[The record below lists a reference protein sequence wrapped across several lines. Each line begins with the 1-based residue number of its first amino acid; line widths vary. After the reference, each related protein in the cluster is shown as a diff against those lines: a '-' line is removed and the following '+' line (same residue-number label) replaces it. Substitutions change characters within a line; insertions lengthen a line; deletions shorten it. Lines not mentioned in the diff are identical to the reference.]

1 VGGYQE
7 RRSQLTQGDGSP
19 WLDVVLPT
27 SANRSPTAHRRHKVT
42 TERQDRLA
50 HRTPL
55 ARPRWWWWHRF
66 AAAAAASAVSSF
78 DMIRCCHCEN
88 VSGRWVGWRVFL
100 LIIFIFSGGSVF
112 VFFLFVYLLV
122 KRQNEESKSKVTGD
136 GIVDSLHHC
145 CCDWQ
150 NRKPIHEI
158 EHQTNKL
165 EENVLDSFNRFR
177 SLSQSLFFSFFF
189 YFFQLAPVG
198 VVDPLGL
205 KEKRRPCNFL
215 EEKEGINSKEN
226 HELQYI

>member
-1 VGGYQE
+1 MGGYQE

-66 AAAAAASAVSSF
+66 AAASAVSSF
-78 DMIRCCHCEN
+78 AMIKCCHFEN

-100 LIIFIFSGGSVF
+100 LIFIFSGGSVF

-122 KRQNEESKSKVTGD
+122 QRQNEESKSKLTGD
-136 GIVDSLHHC
+136 GIVDSPHHCC

-177 SLSQSLFFSFFF
+177 SLS
-189 YFFQLAPVG
+189 
-198 VVDPLGL
+198 
-205 KEKRRPCNFL
+205 
-215 EEKEGINSKEN
+215 
-226 HELQYI
+226 